1 MQENCI
7 NETNDEDQDEDDDDD
22 GRISNEDRQMDRQA
36 NK

>member
-22 GRISNEDRQMDRQA
+22 GRISNEDR
-36 NK
+36 